1 MMKDPYDCLSGGLAF
16 VFIDLHINGALFD
29 ILPDFIGF
37 AFLVY
42 GIHLLPS
49 FHNLK
54 RWSKSFAIILTVMS
68 FGVEVDKWLETQL
81 FGEIGVQLMQFLL
94 IVFMYYVFQLL
105 LHIHENKQLES
116 KTFKTYQKFMP
127 LMLCGFVIQ
136 SFVINTEP
144 AVYENLHILGA
155 ALQLIAFI
163 LFSMYCR
170 AGTKHFKETAES
182 TLRY

>member
-1 MMKDPYDCLSGGLAF
+1 MKDSYDCLSGGLAF
-16 VFIDLHINGALFD
+16 IFIDLHINGALFD

-37 AFLVY
+37 AFLLY

-54 RWSKSFAIILTVMS
+54 RWSKNFAIILMVMS
-68 FGVEVDKWLETQL
+68 LGVEVDKWMGTQL
-81 FGEIGVQLMQFLL
+81 FGEIGEQLLQFLL
-94 IVFMYYVFQLL
+94 IVLMYYVFQLL

-136 SFVINTEP
+136 AFVINIEP
-144 AVYENLHILGA
+144 VLYENFHFLGA

-170 AGTKHFKETAES
+170 EGTKRFKETAKS
-182 TLRY
+182 RY